1 MLYSNTSSA
10 SLSDEPKPSEPDFT
24 ASNECCVSIATLAA
38 HSDILFTLVPQT
50 PSTYHIIST
59 EFLKLMKPT
68 AILVNA
74 GRGGLVDSEALAKA
88 LKEGRI
94 FGAGLD
100 VLEGEPHITKDHPL
114 IQEPR

>member
-1 MLYSNTSSA
+1 
-10 SLSDEPKPSEPDFT
+10 
-24 ASNECCVSIATLAA
+24 
-38 HSDILFTLVPQT
+38 
-50 PSTYHIIST
+50 
-59 EFLKLMKPT
+59 MKPT